1 VNQVNFRVAAG
12 FAGGTF
18 ALAIAADG
26 MTSSSA
32 AVIVGPSGSG
42 TATGQQA
49 SEYLLPESRIAN
61 RQPAVA
67 NVPLYR

>member
-1 VNQVNFRVAAG
+1 
-12 FAGGTF
+12 
-18 ALAIAADG
+18 
-26 MTSSSA
+26 
-32 AVIVGPSGSG
+32 VIVGPSGSG

-49 SEYLLPESRIAN
+49 SEYLLPESRIAT